1 MTKKQK
7 RRIQKIQKI
16 QSLLCMIAAGMIHL
30 AIIFAA
36 AMFAAAVRR
45 CKWPCGIGSSE
56 EGKTKGKEE
65 ERDDSRNQE
74 DSLYHRS

>member
-1 MTKKQK
+1 
-7 RRIQKIQKI
+7 
-16 QSLLCMIAAGMIHL
+16 MIAAGMIQP
-30 AIIFAA
+30 AIISAA
-36 AMFAAAVRR
+36 VMFAAAVRR